1 MSRRV
6 GLPSV
11 SAREQLQK
19 SSPAAAPQPLPA
31 GQGGRATA
39 QQVGIKD
46 VEPLTFVVIG
56 DHGGVQTPAPQNA
69 VAYAIREF
77 NAPPPPAFIYSVGD
91 LVYFNGDASQYA
103 PQFYEPYAK
112 LELPIVGIPG
122 NHDGDTS
129 DDPSRKPLDTFM
141 ANFCA
146 GSPAAPAADPG
157 DEYGRDTQTQPW
169 CDWTLQLETVTIIG
183 LYSNVPS
190 GGSLAPAQTAW
201 LLSELEAAD
210 KELPLIVALHHPPY
224 SVDAYHGGS
233 KSMGDALDQA
243 FHAAARWPELVLS
256 GHVHDYQRFTRVQP
270 TGNPTTY
277 IVIGNSGYHNLHQL
291 AAGAAPGEDLG
302 GGVTL
307 EYADASEYG
316 FLVLAVVEGKIVG
329 EYVGVQPGTMPDGSD
344 CQVTLGKDSF
354 VLSPP

>member
-6 GLPSV
+6 GLQPV
-11 SAREQLQK
+11 TAREQLQK
-19 SSPAAAPQPLPA
+19 SSPAAAAQPLPA

-46 VEPLTFVVIG
+46 AEPLTFVVIG
-56 DHGGVQTPAPQNA
+56 DHGGIKTPAPQNA
-69 VAYAIREF
+69 VAHAI
-77 NAPPPPAFIYSVGD
+77 AQVQGAAFIYSVGD
-91 LVYFNGDASQYA
+91 VVYFNGDASQYA

-122 NHDGDTS
+122 NHDGDTT

-190 GGSLAPAQTAW
+190 GGSLEPVQTAW

-210 KELPLIVALHHPPY
+210 TGLPLIVALHHPPY

-233 KSMGDALDQA
+233 QSMGDGLDQA
-243 FHAAARWPELVLS
+243 FHAAGRWPELVLS
-256 GHVHDYQRFTRVQP
+256 GHVHDAQFFTRMQP
-270 TGNPTTY
+270 TGKLTTY
-277 IVIGNSGYHNLHQL
+277 GVMGSSGYPNRHVL
-291 AAGAAPGEDLG
+291 ASDAKAGMTVAPG
-302 GGVTL
+302 VVF
-307 EYADASEYG
+307 EYGDADHYG
-316 FLVLAVVEGKIVG
+316 FLTLTVASGKISVS
-329 EYVGVQPGTMPDGSD
+329 YTGVMPGTDPTGVDA
-344 CQVTLGKDSF
+344 QITPNLYAFTLG
-354 VLSPP
+354 